1 MIIRGEVY
9 YSEDQVEDILSD
21 NDRLWKE
28 NAKMKIALREITEI
42 PPEFDD
48 ETATLNGTVFYIT
61 AMVAVA
67 DEALAKL

>member
-21 NDRLWKE
+21 NDRFKE
-28 NAKMKIALREITEI
+28 ENEMMRIALRDITEI
-42 PPEFDD
+42 PPEFD
-48 ETATLNGTVFYIT
+48 ETSTLEWVVFYIT